1 MDDKGNAMVL
11 ASFAADSLAL
21 GAHWIYDAE
30 SIVKL
35 FRRVES
41 FLKPSP
47 NSYHSTKDKGD
58 FTHYGDQAYVL
69 LESLAA
75 KRGFD
80 LFDFSARWRALFEN
94 YNGYVD
100 HATKVTLSA
109 YASGSTYED
118 PGSPSDDLAG
128 ASRMAPLVYAYR
140 HDLDGLAESVR
151 AQTRMTHSNPVTI
164 DAADFFG
171 RVAWQTLQGSL
182 PTEAMQEVSEEHFAS
197 SPLFGWVRAGVE
209 SKSKESV
216 STISR
221 FGQSCHTEEAFPG
234 VVHLIAKYEND
245 LSEALIQSVMAG
257 GDSAARGM
265 MVGMVL
271 GAHIGLE
278 SLPEEWLDSL
288 KKKDRILTLLE
299 GL

>member
-1 MDDKGNAMVL
+1 M
-11 ASFAADSLAL
+11 
-21 GAHWIYDAE
+21 
-30 SIVKL
+30 
-35 FRRVES
+35 
-41 FLKPSP
+41 
-47 NSYHSTKDKGD
+47 
-58 FTHYGDQAYVL
+58 
-69 LESLAA
+69 
-75 KRGFD
+75 
-80 LFDFSARWRALFEN
+80 
-94 YNGYVD
+94 
-100 HATKVTLSA
+100 
-109 YASGSTYED
+109 
-118 PGSPSDDLAG
+118 
-128 ASRMAPLVYAYR
+128 
-140 HDLDGLAESVR
+140 
-151 AQTRMTHSNPVTI
+151 
-164 DAADFFG
+164 
-171 RVAWQTLQGSL
+171 
-182 PTEAMQEVSEEHFAS
+182 
-197 SPLFGWVRAGVE
+197 RAGVE